1 MEVLNTRKYVN
12 LFGNV
17 SAEGGTLEYSSEEL
31 EECKERQRK
40 LYEEESK
47 MEKSLREA
55 RAWAATRPKVYL
67 TY

>member
-1 MEVLNTRKYVN
+1 MEASTPRRYVN
-12 LFGNV
+12 FFGNV
-17 SAEGGTLEYSSEEL
+17 SSESKTLEYSPEEL

-67 TY
+67 TF